1 MDVYFQP
8 VKSESEPIPVTI
20 IGGYLGSGKTTLIN
34 HLLRSGVNRKLAFL
48 VNDFGELP
56 IDASL
61 IESKEG
67 NVINLSGGCIC
78 CSYGDSLS
86 MALLD
91 ITSMQ
96 NVPEQ
101 FVIEASGVA
110 LPDAIAQSLTLFP
123 GVRLHAV
130 FVVVDIE
137 TIEAN
142 VHDKYVG
149 DTFVR
154 QIKSADILVVNK
166 CDLVDQSTV
175 ESTEVWL
182 DDHYPDKHKVF
193 AEHSHI
199 PLPLVLDTSLQR
211 TERRPGVESYVNE
224 QPGFRQIP
232 SVRHSLIFRS
242 FTLTVR
248 SQTNVENLVQMLTD
262 KDLGLLRVKGYLA
275 TNAGELILLQIVGSR
290 VHISSCQDRPSTA
303 LIGKLAC
310 ITLAQN
316 NAEQLL
322 HGILK
327 N

>member
-8 VKSESEPIPVTI
+8 VKSEPVPVSI
-20 IGGYLGSGKTTLIN
+20 VGGYLGSGKTTLIN
-34 HLLRSGVNRKLAFL
+34 HLLRSGTNRKLAFL

-61 IESKEG
+61 IESKQG
-67 NVINLSGGCIC
+67 NVINLSGGCVC

-96 NVPEQ
+96 DLPEQ
-101 FVIEASGVA
+101 IIIEASGVA
-110 LPDAIAQSLTLFP
+110 LPDAIAQSLSLFSAM
-123 GVRLHAV
+123 RLHAIL
-130 FVVVDIE
+130 VVVDIE

-175 ESTEVWL
+175 QSTEPWL

-193 AEHSHI
+193 VEHSRI

-211 TERRPGVESYVNE
+211 NDWRTASITRKNSHF
-224 QPGFRQIP
+224 GFKQTP
-232 SVRHSLIFRS
+232 SVQHSMVFRS
-242 FTLTVR
+242 FTLTVK
-248 SQTNVENLVQMLTD
+248 SQINIENLVQMLTD
-262 KDLGLLRVKGYLA
+262 KSLGLLRVKGYLE
-275 TNAGELILLQIVGSR
+275 TRTGEFILLQLVGSR
-290 VHISSCQDRPSTA
+290 VHLSAVQERPSAA
-303 LIGKLAC
+303 LTGKLAC
-310 ITLAQN
+310 ITLAQS
-316 NAEQLL
+316 NAEHYLN
-322 HGILK
+322 GILK